1 VGKWC
6 EVKCDCP
13 NREPLPGSQWLSY
26 SEYQKYEKKP
36 RLAKTPEEWEE
47 GVRGMYKCGHRDGA
61 YIQSWPGDILRFGY
75 PFEAAFKDQPNR
87 FELFRRISDWRNYD
101 DEYLA
106 LTPEDAASWQGEIE
120 QLKRFL
126 SGEEF
131 LGWHE
136 KEIFAREFSQDDLLY
151 GDIESTLAGAMK
163 FCEASAKTKNPI
175 EFYW

>member
-6 EVKCDCP
+6 EIKCGCP
-13 NREPLPGSQWLSY
+13 DREALPGNQWLSY

-36 RLAKTPEEWEE
+36 RLAKNLEEWEE
-47 GVRGMYKCGHRDGA
+47 RVKGMYECGHRDGA
-61 YIQSWPGDILRFGY
+61 FIQFWPGDIIRFGY
-75 PFEAAFKDQPNR
+75 ALAEAFKNQPNR
-87 FELFRRISDWRNYD
+87 FEIFRRISDWRNYND
-101 DEYLA
+101 DYFA
-106 LTPEDAASWQGEIE
+106 LTPEDAALWKLEIE

-136 KEIFAREFSQDDLLY
+136 KEIFDREFSEDDLLY
-151 GDIESTLAGAMK
+151 GDVEKTLASALGL
-163 FCEASAKTKNPI
+163 CEAGPRTKNPI